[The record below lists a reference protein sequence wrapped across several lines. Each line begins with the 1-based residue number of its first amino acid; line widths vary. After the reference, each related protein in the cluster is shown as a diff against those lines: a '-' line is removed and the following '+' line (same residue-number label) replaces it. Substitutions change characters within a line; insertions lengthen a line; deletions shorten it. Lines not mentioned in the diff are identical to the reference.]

1 MTTNQ
6 KDPRNLIE
14 RAIDGLLLL
23 LPATASLK
31 LSDTRGGKVSWEFV
45 RIPAVSPLPNGN
57 PPSD

>member
-1 MTTNQ
+1 MATNE

-31 LSDTRGGKVSWEFV
+31 LSDTRGGRMSWEFV

-57 PPSD
+57 PPSP

>member
-31 LSDTRGGKVSWEFV
+31 LSDTRGGEMSWEYV
-45 RIPAVSPLPNGN
+45 RTPAVSPLPDGN
-57 PPSD
+57 PPSP